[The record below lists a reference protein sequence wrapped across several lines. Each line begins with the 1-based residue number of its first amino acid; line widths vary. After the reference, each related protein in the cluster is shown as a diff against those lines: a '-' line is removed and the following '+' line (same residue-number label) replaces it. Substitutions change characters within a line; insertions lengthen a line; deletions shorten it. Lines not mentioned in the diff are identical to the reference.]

1 MLPKEARWGAE
12 RGLLHWSGDAQ
23 EADRKYYDPFASRTG
38 APMNAAFGPVMISI
52 ALWLGFMIFWC
63 IICFVQSRS
72 DAASGKAYPDQSNP

>member
-1 MLPKEARWGAE
+1 
-12 RGLLHWSGDAQ
+12 
-23 EADRKYYDPFASRTG
+23 
-38 APMNAAFGPVMISI
+38 MNAAFGPVMISI